1 MCIALLHASY
11 KRECDAEAAIV
22 VDELSLRGQE
32 PAAVHLVIEV
42 AAERSGGVTQEPK
55 RETQALH
62 RCLMSKRGAE
72 VIVNW
77 AGLLVRLGLS

>member
-1 MCIALLHASY
+1 MILTCMCIALLHASY

-62 RCLMSKRGAE
+62 RC
-72 VIVNW
+72 
-77 AGLLVRLGLS
+77 